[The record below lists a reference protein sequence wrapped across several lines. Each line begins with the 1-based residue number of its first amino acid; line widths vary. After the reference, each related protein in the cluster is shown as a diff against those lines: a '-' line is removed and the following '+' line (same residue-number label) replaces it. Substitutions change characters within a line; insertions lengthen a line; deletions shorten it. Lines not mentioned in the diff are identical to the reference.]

1 MSTTPSNSDILL
13 QRIEQLEAAMRE
25 KNSVDAVKAA
35 NANVLSR
42 EKQIDNIFRGTGD
55 KVQVPDRGL
64 KYPKYVGHPWRKDP
78 DGQPHHRTAHNEFD
92 EAKILEEFNADV
104 NPADE
109 SAVVFTNNVVHEN
122 NTIAHPSTHSHEAP
136 TPKRRGR
143 PAKKVKP
150 SGETE

>member
-1 MSTTPSNSDILL
+1 MSSTPSNSDILL

-42 EKQIDNIFRGTGD
+42 EKQIENIFRGTGD

-64 KYPKYVGHPWRKDP
+64 KYPKYVGHPWRKDA

-104 NPADE
+104 NPADANGWASGSEAE
-109 SAVVFTNNVVHEN
+109 STGPVTLTGTHAVN
-122 NTIAHPSTHSHEAP
+122 P

-143 PAKKVKP
+143 PAKKAKP

>member
-1 MSTTPSNSDILL
+1 MSSTPSNSDILL
-13 QRIEQLEAAMRE
+13 QRIEQLEAAVRE

-42 EKQIDNIFRGTGD
+42 EKQIENIFRGTGD
-55 KVQVPDRGL
+55 KIHVPDRGL

-78 DGQPHHRTAHNEFD
+78 DGQPHHRTAHNEFE

-104 NPADE
+104 PPSE
-109 SAVVFTNNVVHEN
+109 PLTVFTNNVVHEN
-122 NTIAHPSTHSHEAP
+122 TAVHHHEAP
-136 TPKRRGR
+136 APKRRGR
-143 PAKKVKP
+143 PAKKASVKP